1 MRNRRLQ
8 LAAVALLAAVT
19 LFYFKVYLPKSTF
32 TFVTPQRGSLEV
44 SVFGVA
50 EIDAKMIC
58 PIGSQTGGM
67 LVGVFKDQ
75 GQQVKQ
81 GELVATVDPVDLPDL
96 LAQSKIAMAKAELE
110 TAAAQKERDSLMA
123 QLGLARITHERYE
136 RLFQQ
141 GYAARAELDKAAS
154 EFKSLSERV
163 EAADIRIASGREEQ
177 KRSRKSVDALEQKLS
192 RYSLYAPV
200 DGLVVSKDA
209 EAGQTL
215 LPAQPVLTIV
225 NVETVWVRTY
235 IDERISGGIRVGQKA
250 KIMLRS
256 QQDRMFEGRVVRI
269 EATSDPVT
277 QERVVDVAFVKVP
290 DPFYLNEQAEVY
302 IVLRTLEDVLKIPLG
317 VLVPRGQQIGVWV
330 AEEKR
335 ARFKALT
342 ILARDDKEAAVEG
355 IGADADI
362 LVPSPDKKPLFEGT
376 RIRI

>member
-1 MRNRRLQ
+1 
-8 LAAVALLAAVT
+8 
-19 LFYFKVYLPKSTF
+19 
-32 TFVTPQRGSLEV
+32 
-44 SVFGVA
+44 
-50 EIDAKMIC
+50 
-58 PIGSQTGGM
+58 
-67 LVGVFKDQ
+67 
-75 GQQVKQ
+75 
-81 GELVATVDPVDLPDL
+81 
-96 LAQSKIAMAKAELE
+96 MAKAELE

-302 IVLRTLEDVLKIPLG
+302 IV
-317 VLVPRGQQIGVWV
+317 
-330 AEEKR
+330 
-335 ARFKALT
+335 
-342 ILARDDKEAAVEG
+342 
-355 IGADADI
+355 
-362 LVPSPDKKPLFEGT
+362 
-376 RIRI
+376 